1 MASKEVTEVAMVGW
15 SAGIGT
21 WAQIVGG
28 IFTILAMLTTYWSI
42 SLALGSIVQ
51 EQTKLGTR
59 ACWILATLPSLVL
72 SLLPLGGFMEFMR
85 LAGGLIAIV
94 VAVMV
99 VPAYRN
105 ARNEVSGSLLGKYGG
120 TAMQIIIFIAY
131 ILMGI
136 GSVVTV

>member
-1 MASKEVTEVAMVGW
+1 MT
-15 SAGIGT
+15 
-21 WAQIVGG
+21 
-28 IFTILAMLTTYWSI
+28 
-42 SLALGSIVQ
+42 
-51 EQTKLGTR
+51 TKLGTR